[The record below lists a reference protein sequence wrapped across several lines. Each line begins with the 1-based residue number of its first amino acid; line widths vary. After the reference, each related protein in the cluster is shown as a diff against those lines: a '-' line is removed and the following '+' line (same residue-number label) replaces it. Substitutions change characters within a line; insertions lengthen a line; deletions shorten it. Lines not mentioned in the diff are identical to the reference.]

1 MNKPPY
7 HLYLG
12 CKVMHP
18 IDRAE
23 FTFVGID
30 RNKKPLLF
38 GDWSGGTNPEY
49 SSISFCEWKDL
60 TFVLRSLTDLK
71 LEEFADICRV
81 LWNIPEESKLLFDKV
96 SGYYAVTTDE
106 DDYKEEDE
114 SMSIHDRIVYA
125 EEADYENVLSFC
137 PKSHSLAY
145 GTSDEMRYFVGT
157 RIDAKFT
164 VELIKRGFDL
174 KLIPKEQVLI
184 KSEQNV

>member
-81 LWNIPEESKLLFDKV
+81 LWNIPEESKLL
-96 SGYYAVTTDE
+96 
-106 DDYKEEDE
+106 